1 MARTSSVTPTNS
13 LTTARQDNFNSKI
26 VEYDCNGQKIKLSP
40 TIIRSYLVNG
50 GGNVTDQEVA
60 MFLNLCR
67 YQKLNPFLR
76 EAYLVKYGNNNATIV
91 TGKETFEKR
100 AFRNKAFKGK
110 EAGVIILHEDGTTED
125 RIGSFALTG
134 ENIVGGW
141 AKVYVDGYVVPV
153 QSRVSVSEYIGKK
166 ADGTPNNQWATK
178 LGTMIRKVAL
188 VQALREAFPEEYGGL
203 YAQEEMSSNLG
214 DVALNEA
221 PVAVP
226 DVPAADI
233 VVETDNQPTLFEDDP
248 LG

>member
-1 MARTSSVTPTNS
+1 MARSSTVTPSNS
-13 LTTARQDNFNSKI
+13 LSTARQDTFNSKI

-40 TIIRSYLVNG
+40 QIIRSYLVNG

-110 EAGVIILHEDGTTED
+110 EAGVIILHEDGTIED

-153 QSRVSVSEYIGKK
+153 QSRVSVTEYIGKK
-166 ADGTPNNQWATK
+166 SDGTPNNQWATK

-203 YAQEEMSSNLG
+203 YAQEEMADSIG
-214 DVALNEA
+214 DAALSE
-221 PVAVP
+221 VP
-226 DVPAADI
+226 VPAPDSSSDI
-233 VVETDNQPTLFEDDP
+233 VIEPSEQPSLLNDDP